1 MQVCTSLQTDNHAS
15 TPPLILY
22 QLYILLTD
30 SYYAIIAARPVFDAV
45 AELTFLNAP
54 FQPRLLL
61 SPGGHPS
68 SHLCLSRC
76 NTFHSILFDFLRFSP
91 KQSIFTSYI
100 SSARSPVTVSA
111 IVHSIPIDVFAVLS
125 KLDRIHGAYFQSRRS
140 MLTGAA
146 RRGYFR
152 LDRVT
157 NKEVNTSRHGYI
169 MRQIKMH
176 DAVSVIVHSSL
187 FDILLSCPKQSI
199 YASHI
204 SSALPPAHCFR
215 DRADVSADD
224 GSSTSVAGGGGGGG
238 AVAAP
243 ASALFVDSSGVLDA
257 SSTAYCIRPVSVRPS
272 IHPSVPSSVMHAVP
286 GVYPSAC
293 LSILDA
299 SSMAWC
305 IGPVSVRPSV
315 CPSRRQLHGVV
326 HRSGVPPSVRL
337 SVLDASSRS

>member
-61 SPGGHPS
+61 PPGGHPS
-68 SHLCLSRC
+68 SHLCQYRC

-100 SSARSPVTVSA
+100 PALPPQSLFPRSF
-111 IVHSIPIDVFAVLS
+111 IPFQLTFFAVLS
-125 KLDRIHGAYFQSRRS
+125 KLDHIHDAYFQSRRS
-140 MLTGAA
+140 MLNGPA
-146 RRGYFR
+146 RLGYFR

-157 NKEVNTSRHGYI
+157 NKEVNTSRHGYV

-204 SSALPPAHCFR
+204 SSAPAPR
-215 DRADVSADD
+215 S
-224 GSSTSVAGGGGGGG
+224 
-238 AVAAP
+238 
-243 ASALFVDSSGVLDA
+243 LF
-257 SSTAYCIRPVSVRPS
+257 P
-272 IHPSVPSSVMHAVP
+272 
-286 GVYPSAC
+286 
-293 LSILDA
+293 
-299 SSMAWC
+299 
-305 IGPVSVRPSV
+305 
-315 CPSRRQLHGVV
+315 
-326 HRSGVPPSVRL
+326 
-337 SVLDASSRS
+337 